1 MLELQNPNLTLN
13 IPTDAFQTTPT
24 IKNNP
29 NSNAMFIDYSESTS
43 RSTHK
48 KHHQSQPLISKT
60 QKLLKEFKQTLKE
73 TDALTS
79 HLTYESSGE
88 ITLPITQSLENEINL
103 LTTNTARTINEL
115 NTVSSELERLKIS
128 NDVLIKA
135 NIDLKNKNKVLNN
148 EISQY
153 KNSPIYKDPYSQ
165 YDQNMNKFIQDLK
178 TSLENAQ
185 LSNQELI
192 DTVNKTN
199 TQCEKLSQANTELLS
214 NFENAKKEYESV
226 IKENSELRALILNR
240 NDTINELNKQIET
253 KNDKITQIENSLLT
267 NEKQINYLNTINTS
281 NNQMQKDTEIV
292 LVNLKATI
300 ENLQKSNTHHIS
312 IVNDVNK
319 KFEEMNTV
327 IQTKELEIEQFKKEI
342 ELKEKEHLDLLNK
355 VDNLEKS
362 ISNTKNTITQHKNAI
377 QQEIFEKEKLKTQI
391 ETMQVFLN
399 DKDKTIQNLKHSMMF
414 LTKTFDNDLTALNAS
429 NNDVPSSNELRNDN
443 ENDNN
448 NNVES
453 NNEIINE
460 MIIKL
465 QNEVTKLQES
475 NMSLLKEKENL
486 QNEINEYNHQFN
498 DSKCQYQNLFEKY
511 KEQITLIETL
521 KKEFL
526 EKRKENEL
534 TELIKTNE
542 SIMNQLHKIQE
553 ENRQKTKELNELKIN
568 YNRVNAQLIENKKQI
583 NTQNNYNFNHNLHH
597 LKNSKTI
604 PYYNSTYNFGC
615 EINDLEDSLS
625 SEPTNRIH
633 NNLKCNQNI
642 K

>member
-1 MLELQNPNLTLN
+1 MLELQNPNLTLS

-43 RSTHK
+43 RSIPK
-48 KHHQSQPLISKT
+48 KHQQSQPLISKT

-88 ITLPITQSLENEINL
+88 ITLPITQSLENEINP
-103 LTTNTARTINEL
+103 LTTNTARTIKEL

-199 TQCEKLSQANTELLS
+199 TQCEKLSQANTELIS

-240 NDTINELNKQIET
+240 NDTINELNKQIEN
-253 KNDKITQIENSLLT
+253 KNDKITQIESSLLT

-327 IQTKELEIEQFKKEI
+327 IHTKELEIEQFKKEI

-362 ISNTKNTITQHKNAI
+362 ISNTKSTITQHKNEI

-414 LTKTFDNDLTALNAS
+414 LTKTFDNDLTALNAN
-429 NNDVPSSNELRNDN
+429 NNDVPSSNELRNDD

-453 NNEIINE
+453 NNEIIND

-475 NMSLLKEKENL
+475 NTSLLKEKENL

-498 DSKCQYQNLFEKY
+498 DSKCQYQNLFEKF

-534 TELIKTNE
+534 TELIKANE
-542 SIMNQLHKIQE
+542 SIMNKLHKIQE
-553 ENRQKTKELNELKIN
+553 ENKQKTKELNELKIN
-568 YNRVNAQLIENKKQI
+568 YNRVNAQLLENKKQI
-583 NTQNNYNFNHNLHH
+583 HTQNNYNFNHNLH

-604 PYYNSTYNFGC
+604 PYYNTTYNFGC
-615 EINDLEDSLS
+615 EINELEDSLS